1 MKKRPIQERIGD
13 AVRQRR
19 KDAEYSQEDF
29 ADHIGMSR
37 AYYGVLERGGK
48 DLRAS
53 TIERIC
59 AGLKVSMWELIR
71 DAESLR

>member
-1 MKKRPIQERIGD
+1 MKKRLIQERIGD
-13 AVRQRR
+13 AVRARR
-19 KDAEYSQEDF
+19 KAAEYSQEDF

-48 DLRAS
+48 DFRAS

-59 AGLKVSMWELIR
+59 IGLKIPMWELIR
-71 DAESLR
+71 DAEKL